1 MQINSYFKNIRKEI
15 LNELNLSTENIQ
27 VAVAWFTNHE
37 LFDKLCEKVSNGVKV
52 ELIIIDDEINNRIG
66 GLNFQQFIK
75 LGGTLIYGNIE
86 NPMHNKFCIIDGK
99 VLINGSYNWT
109 YFAENINFE
118 NITIFKGVSDI
129 LTEFKQEFDDIKTNL
144 KKVLIAK
151 QYDINVENFISVFD
165 ARNYLASDIYQF
177 ALEEEKKGNNQNSL
191 SLINLSL
198 NIKPNNEKYIQKRFE
213 IRSVVYKKWN
223 EDYIIDKVDLNET
236 ETILYFRTHIENVAW
251 IHSPNAKFAW
261 KLRNTQAINQIFNCK
276 SIKNISLNGKVLLP
290 ELPDIS
296 VFSLKQPKI
305 NGNKTDDVKN
315 ENHTDFNEQGLKFT
329 KDGKTIDEKGR
340 NVKLIEY
347 NFTNKDELTCEIH
360 FPPIN
365 DSINYVD
372 LLEGIEA
379 IDKTNHWHCFD
390 IELNRNRIEK

>member
-1 MQINSYFKNIRKEI
+1 MQINSYFKNIRNEI
-15 LNELNLSTENIQ
+15 LEELNLSTESIQ

-66 GLNFQQFIK
+66 GLNFQQFIQ

-86 NPMHNKFCIIDGK
+86 NPMHNKFCIIDNK

-109 YFAENINFE
+109 YFAENINSE

-129 LTEFKQEFDDIKTNL
+129 LSAFRQEFEDIKANL
-144 KKVLIAK
+144 KKVAVAK
-151 QYDINVENFISVFD
+151 QYDINIENFTSVFD
-165 ARNYLASDIYQF
+165 TRNYLATDIYQF
-177 ALEEEKKGNNQNSL
+177 ALEEEKKGNSQNSL
-191 SLINLSL
+191 RLINLSL
-198 NIKPNNEKYIQKRFE
+198 NIKPNNEKYILKRFE

-223 EDYIIDKVDLNET
+223 EDYIIDKVELNDT
-236 ETILYFRTHIENVAW
+236 ETILHFRTHIENGAW
-251 IHSPNAKFAW
+251 IHSPNAKYAW
-261 KLRNTQAINQIFNCK
+261 KLRNTQNINQIFNCK
-276 SIKNISLNGKVLLP
+276 SIKNIALNGKVIMT
-290 ELPDIS
+290 ELPDIAI
-296 VFSLKQPKI
+296 FSFKQPQSES
-305 NGNKTDDVKN
+305 NKTEEVKEDN
-315 ENHTDFNEQGLKFT
+315 QTAFNEQGLKFT

-340 NVKLIEY
+340 NVKLIEQ
-347 NFTNKDELTCEIH
+347 NFTNNDELTCEIH
-360 FPPIN
+360 FPPIS
-365 DSINYVD
+365 DDINYVD

>member
-1 MQINSYFKNIRKEI
+1 MQINSYFKNIRSEI
-15 LNELNLSTENIQ
+15 LEELNLSTESIQ

-86 NPMHNKFCIIDGK
+86 NPMHNKFCIIDNK

-129 LTEFKQEFDDIKTNL
+129 LSAFRQEFEDIKVNL
-144 KKVLIAK
+144 KKVVVAK
-151 QYDINVENFISVFD
+151 QYDINIENFTSVFD
-165 ARNYLASDIYQF
+165 ARNYLATDIYQF
-177 ALEEEKKGNNQNSL
+177 ALEEEKKGNTQNSL

-198 NIKPNNEKYIQKRFE
+198 NIKPNDEKYIQKRFE

-223 EDYIIDKVDLNET
+223 EDYIIDKVELNDT
-236 ETILYFRTHIENVAW
+236 ETILHFRTHIENGAW

-261 KLRNTQAINQIFNCK
+261 KLRNTQNINQIFNCK
-276 SIKNISLNGKVLLP
+276 SIKNIALNGKVLIT
-290 ELPDIS
+290 ELPDIA
-296 VFSLKQPKI
+296 VFSFKQPKSES
-305 NGNKTDDVKN
+305 NKTEEVK
-315 ENHTDFNEQGLKFT
+315 ENNQTDFNEQGLKYT
-329 KDGKTIDEKGR
+329 KDGKTVDEKGR
-340 NVKLIEY
+340 NVKLIEQ

-360 FPPIN
+360 FPPISDN
-365 DSINYVD
+365 INYVD

>member
-15 LNELNLSTENIQ
+15 LNEINLSTESIQ

-66 GLNFQQFIK
+66 GLNFQQFIR
-75 LGGTLIYGNIE
+75 LGGSLIYGNKE
-86 NPMHNKFCIIDGK
+86 NPMHNKFCIIDNK
-99 VLINGSYNWT
+99 VLISGSYNWT

-129 LTEFKQEFDDIKTNL
+129 LLAYSKEFEDIKTNL
-144 KKVLIAK
+144 EKVLVAK
-151 QYDINVENFISVFD
+151 QYDINIENFTSVFD
-165 ARNYLASDIYQF
+165 AKNYLASDIYQF
-177 ALEEEKKGNNQNSL
+177 ALEEEKKGNTQNSL

-213 IRSVVYKKWN
+213 IRSVIYKKWD
-223 EDYIIDKVDLNET
+223 EDYIIDKIELNDT
-236 ETILYFRTHIENVAW
+236 ETILYFRTHVGNGAF
-251 IHSPNAKFAW
+251 IHSPNAKFSW
-261 KLRNTQAINQIFNCK
+261 KLRNTQNVNQIFNCK
-276 SIKNISLNGKVLLP
+276 SIKNISLNGKVLLT

-296 VFSLKQPKI
+296 IFSFKQPETE
-305 NGNKTDDVKN
+305 GNKTVEVKE
-315 ENHTDFNEQGLKFT
+315 ENQTEFNEQGLKFNT
-329 KDGKTIDEKGR
+329 AGEVVDEKGR
-340 NVKLIEY
+340 NVKLFERD
-347 NFTNKDELTCEIH
+347 FTINDEMTCEIH
-360 FPPIN
+360 FQPIN
-365 DSINYVD
+365 DSVNYVD

-379 IDKTNHWHCFD
+379 IDKANHWHCFD